1 MSIFKKEDVVGAR
14 FDTGGGGVEIVC
26 EECMTKEDWEELEQ
40 EEIIDREE
48 KEKDDDLYFCDR
60 CKKQF

>member
-1 MSIFKKEDVVGAR
+1 MSIFKKEDAVGAR

-26 EECMTKEDWEELEQ
+26 EECMTKEDWKGLEQ